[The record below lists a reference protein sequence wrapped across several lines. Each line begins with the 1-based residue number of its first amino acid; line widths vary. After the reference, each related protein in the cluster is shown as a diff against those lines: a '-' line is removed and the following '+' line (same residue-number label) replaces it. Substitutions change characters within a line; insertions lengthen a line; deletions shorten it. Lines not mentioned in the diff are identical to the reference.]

1 MARIMID
8 PWGSFLVKDYE
19 KLIGQ
24 YGLEP
29 FTDGLLKKL
38 PKPNKLMKRKIVFA
52 HTDLDRIVSA
62 INQKKEFYA
71 LTGIMP
77 TMDKIHLGTK
87 LVIENMKYFQ
97 DHGAKTFVLVAD
109 LEAAATRE
117 ISLEEGRERALDF
130 HIPAYIALGLDPKK
144 TMFYFQSENE
154 DVKNLAF
161 IFSNKITLNE
171 YRAIYGNAQPARV
184 MSSILQA
191 GDILFPQLEHRMPG
205 VVPVGPDQSVHILLS
220 RDIAN
225 RTKSKFNFI
234 PPSGLYNKFT
244 PSLDGELKMSKS
256 KPQSCVSIPEDVDVA
271 CKKIRKALSGAR
283 KTLADHKKYGAIPEK
298 DMSFE
303 LLKQHFIE
311 DDKKLKRLYDEY
323 KSGKMTTGEIKDITC
338 EKLTKFMKDFE
349 RKMKKA
355 KKLIPKLKFIK

>member
-1 MARIMID
+1 MTKIRID

-24 YGLEP
+24 YGLES
-29 FTDGLLKKL
+29 FSDELLAKF
-38 PKPNKLMKRKIVFA
+38 PKPNKLMRRKIVFA
-52 HTDLDRIVSA
+52 HTDLGRVVDA
-62 INQKKEFYA
+62 INQKKDFYA

-109 LEAAATRE
+109 LEATATRE
-117 ISLEEGRERALDF
+117 VSLKEGRERALDF

-154 DVKNLAF
+154 NVKNLAF

-171 YRAIYGNAQPARV
+171 YRAIYGNTEPARV
-184 MSSILQA
+184 ISSILQA
-191 GDILFPQLEHRMPG
+191 GDILFPQLKEKMPG

-225 RTKSKFNFI
+225 RTKSKFNFV

-256 KPQSCVSIPEDVDVA
+256 KPQSCISIPENANVA

-283 KTLADHKKYGAIPEK
+283 KTLADHRKYGAIPEK

-311 DDKKLKRLYDEY
+311 DDKELKRLYNEY
-323 KSGKMTTGEIKDITC
+323 KSGKMTTGEIKNITC

-349 RKMKKA
+349 KNFKKA
-355 KKLIPKLKFIK
+355 HKIIPKLKFV